1 MGEFATRTAEEPVRK
16 RSYTPPSRPPRRKN
30 GEGGNGRQDK
40 RLIRFMLC
48 LKTLPEIQGPLYLD
62 LVSEALQLSIDEI
75 VRLVDD
81 CRRHGR
87 ALSVE
92 KDQTGRPFILI
103 Y

>member
-1 MGEFATRTAEEPVRK
+1 MSTKTAESPVWK
-16 RSYTPPSRPPRRKN
+16 RPYTLPPRPPKRKN
-30 GEGGNGRQDK
+30 GNGSNGQQDK

-48 LKTLPEIQGPLYLD
+48 IKTLPDIDGPLYLD

-75 VRLVDD
+75 VSLVED

-87 ALSVE
+87 ALSLE

>member
-1 MGEFATRTAEEPVRK
+1 
-16 RSYTPPSRPPRRKN
+16 
-30 GEGGNGRQDK
+30 
-40 RLIRFMLC
+40 MLC
-48 LKTLPEIQGPLYLD
+48 LKTLPEIPGPLYLD

-75 VRLVDD
+75 MKLVDD